1 MRTAVPALLWLAAAS
16 AAAQTRPF
24 ATEHAATAEAGCL
37 VLELGADF
45 IAEEPN
51 SLTGRP
57 RDRWD
62 APVMRLVYSPSDNV
76 ELDLEWVGRVIAWG
90 DPDFGNVSDFGDV
103 SLRTKLRLREAAKG
117 GPGVS
122 ARFGMTLPQTS
133 FGEGLGPNT
142 IRMAAQL
149 LLSQPLRGVSI
160 EANAGLAIQD
170 EALRPHE
177 QRDFFAYGLALL
189 RPASARLT
197 LGMEIAGLAGDGAL
211 ATESHHEARLGIR
224 YGRGRVRWDGA
235 LRRGLGAADGKW
247 GFTAGLAWT
256 LRR

>member
-1 MRTAVPALLWLAAAS
+1 MRVVASALLWLVAAP

-24 ATEHAATAEAGCL
+24 VTEPAATAAAGTL

-45 IAEEPN
+45 IAAEPN

-62 APVMRLVYSPSDNV
+62 APAMRLVYSPAANV
-76 ELDLEWVGRVIAWG
+76 ELDVEWIGRVIARG

-103 SLRTKLRLREAAKG
+103 SLRAKLRLREAGQG

-122 ARFGMTLPQTS
+122 TRFEMTLPQTS

-149 LLSQPLRGVSI
+149 LLSQRIHGARI
-160 EANAGLAIQD
+160 EANAGLAIHD

-177 QRDFFAYGLALL
+177 QRDFLAYGLALT
-189 RPASARLT
+189 RRAGDRLT
-197 LGMEIAGLAGDGAL
+197 VGVEVAGLAGDGVPG
-211 ATESHHEARLGIR
+211 TRTRHEARLGLQ
-224 YGRGRVRWDGA
+224 YGAGLRWDAA
-235 LRRGLGAADGKW
+235 LRRGLGAADGEW
-247 GFTAGLAWT
+247 GFTAGLAWS
-256 LRR
+256 LRP

>member
-1 MRTAVPALLWLAAAS
+1 MRLAPSALLWLAAAT

-24 ATEHAATAEAGCL
+24 ATEPAATAAAGSL

-45 IAEEPN
+45 IAAEPN

-62 APVMRLVYSPSDNV
+62 APSLRLVYSPSDNV
-76 ELDLEWVGRVIAWG
+76 ELDVEWVGRVIARG

-103 SLRTKLRLREAAKG
+103 SLRAKLRLREPARG
-117 GPGVS
+117 GPAVS
-122 ARFGMTLPQTS
+122 ARFGITLPQTS
-133 FGEGLGPNT
+133 FGNGLGPNT

-149 LLSQPLRGVSI
+149 LLSQPLGVATV
-160 EANAGLAIQD
+160 EANAGLAIHD

-177 QRDFFAYGLALL
+177 QRDFFAYGFALT
-189 RPASARLT
+189 RPARGFT
-197 LGMEIAGLAGDGAL
+197 LGVEVAGLAGEGAPGVL
-211 ATESHHEARLGIR
+211 SHHEARLGLR

-235 LRRGLGAADGKW
+235 LRRGLGAADGDW
-247 GFTAGLAWT
+247 GVTAGLAWT